1 MSRPT
6 NGPTNGR
13 NELSSMTRRAF
24 DVKGRG
30 DELSIVLEPLGS
42 EPVPLE
48 WGEPLDDVFGEGL
61 SVDERLVLSPC
72 EGALRDRRAR
82 EGEYICAGDVVAR
95 VRGTDG
101 ELVPVHSPFA
111 GWVMGFLVPH
121 GSPVRRKEPVL
132 WLRKH

>member
-1 MSRPT
+1 MSWPPI
-6 NGPTNGR
+6 GPTSGR

-82 EGEYICAGDVVAR
+82 EGEYICAGDVVAK

-111 GWVMGFLVPH
+111 GWVMGFLLPH

>member
-1 MSRPT
+1 
-6 NGPTNGR
+6 
-13 NELSSMTRRAF
+13 MTRRAF

-48 WGEPLDDVFGEGL
+48 WGEPLDDV
-61 SVDERLVLSPC
+61 
-72 EGALRDRRAR
+72 RAR

>member
-1 MSRPT
+1 MSWP
-6 NGPTNGR
+6 PSGR
-13 NELSSMTRRAF
+13 NELSSMTRRVF

>member
-1 MSRPT
+1 MSWP
-6 NGPTNGR
+6 PSGR

>member
-1 MSRPT
+1 M
-6 NGPTNGR
+6 
-13 NELSSMTRRAF
+13 SSMTRRAF
-24 DVKGRG
+24 ELKGRG
-30 DELSIVLEPLGS
+30 DDLSIVLEPLGS

-48 WGEPLDDVFGEGL
+48 AWGEPLDDVFGEGL

-101 ELVPVHSPFA
+101 KLVPVHSPFA
-111 GWVMGFLVPH
+111 GWVMGFLLPH

>member
-1 MSRPT
+1 MP
-6 NGPTNGR
+6 GPTSGR

>member
-1 MSRPT
+1 MSRRLKVP
-6 NGPTNGR
+6 GAVER
-13 NELSSMTRRAF
+13 KS
-24 DVKGRG
+24 DK
-30 DELSIVLEPLGS
+30 LSIVLEPLGS
-42 EPVPLE
+42 EPGPLE
-48 WGEPLDDVFGEGL
+48 AWGEPLDDVFGEGL
-61 SVDERLVLSPC
+61 SMDERLVVSPC
-72 EGALRDRRAR
+72 EGALRDRRIK
-82 EGEYICAGDVVAR
+82 EGEYVCAGDVVAK

>member
-1 MSRPT
+1 MPWPT
-6 NGPTNGR
+6 SGR

>member
-1 MSRPT
+1 MSW
-6 NGPTNGR
+6 
-13 NELSSMTRRAF
+13 MTRRAF

>member
-1 MSRPT
+1 
-6 NGPTNGR
+6 
-13 NELSSMTRRAF
+13 MTRRAF

-42 EPVPLE
+42 EPAPLE
-48 WGEPLDDVFGEGL
+48 VWGEPLDDVFGEGL

-101 ELVPVHSPFA
+101 KLVPVHSPFA
-111 GWVMGFLVPH
+111 GWVMGFLLPH
-121 GSPVRRKEPVL
+121 GSPVRRREPVL